1 MAFQD
6 TPMHTS
12 VLRVA
17 AYDRDIGQ
25 NSEVIY
31 SLKDQSGFFSI
42 NNKTGWIYVKAA
54 IYGVSLNSVELIRHN
69 PILP

>member
-1 MAFQD
+1 
-6 TPMHTS
+6 MHTS

-54 IYGVSLNSVELIRHN
+54 IYGVSLPAHVY
-69 PILP
+69 